1 MISLRYLLDNQVTV
15 TVLNLGL
22 RKICGSH
29 HILMAFRALKWEG
42 IQLVPRVPDFRVV
55 VFLLRLS
62 DGLCSISH
70 PLYTG
75 FIPFPSSPFCNFPIL
90 SQVPSLIFTYLKADC
105 HISPTLLC
113 HPKVSLSSIETFLF
127 ALDCVCV
134 YISHLSADLIHW

>member
-1 MISLRYLLDNQVTV
+1 MISLRYLLGIQVTV
-15 TVLNLGL
+15 SVLNLGL

-29 HILMAFRALKWEG
+29 HILMAFRALKQEG
-42 IQLVPRVPDFRVV
+42 IRLVPRVPDSRVV

-62 DGLCSISH
+62 DSLCSVSH

-75 FIPFPSSPFCNFPIL
+75 FIPFPSSPFCHFPIL
-90 SQVPSLIFTYLKADC
+90 SQGPSFIFTYQIVR

-113 HPKVSLSSIETFLF
+113 HPKVSLSSFETLLF